1 MEAKQAARVA
11 AMRDTG
17 AIRVTMPAEVAFNLD
32 KFTAAVKNLAERI
45 GHPNCI
51 SGQDISF
58 LLEREFLVNP
68 ATLAVESIDEI
79 GVRGV

>member
-11 AMRDTG
+11 LVRDTG

-45 GHPNCI
+45 GHPMCL
-51 SGQDISF
+51 SGQDIRF
-58 LLEREFLVNP
+58 LLEREFAVNP
-68 ATLAVESIDEI
+68 QTLAVDAMHDVVHEI
-79 GVRGV
+79 